1 LVSHAGAAL
10 LVELAD
16 RTGLTEALSEAMVCT
31 RERRSAH
38 DPGRV
43 LRDVAVMLADG
54 GDCVTDMAAYEGQER
69 LFGAKASETT
79 THRVLKSV
87 DEQLLDAVRAARAAA
102 RARVWDAGARPDSIT
117 LNIDATL
124 LAAHSDK
131 ERAAGTYKHGYGF
144 HPICCYL
151 DETGE
156 ALAAI
161 LRPGN
166 AGSNMAEDHF
176 AVLALALEQLPA
188 EDLDREI
195 LVRAD
200 IGGATHAFTGD
211 CRDAGIR
218 VSVGYELSE
227 TVRRAILELPETAWV
242 QAIDADGSDR
252 DGAWVAELSDRV
264 DLSAW
269 PQGTRL
275 IVRRERPHP
284 GAQFQ
289 IFDEHGYRHT
299 CLPTRPR
306 GARTSPRWSCATAAA
321 PASRTASAPAR
332 TPACATSPTTP
343 ANTTRPGWS
352 SRSSPRTRSAGP
364 SSPASTA
371 SSPTPNPS
379 DCATGCC
386 TRPGGSSA
394 TAAAADCDGKLTGPG
409 PRRSPPRSPG
419 CARSHRSA
427 DARRGAPRRPAD
439 TQRRVR
445 PPAIPAQTGRSAT
458 HQPLRASHSRR
469 PPPRSRIH
477 LNTAGWA

>member
-1 LVSHAGAAL
+1 MVSGSARLGTVEVTADGEGLVSHAGAAL

-16 RTGLTEALSEAMVCT
+16 RAWLTAALSEAMAPT

-54 GDCVTDMAAYEGQER
+54 GDCVSDMAAYEGQER

-87 DEQLLDAVRAARAAA
+87 DEQLLECIRAARAAA
-102 RARVWDAGARPDSIT
+102 RSRVWDAGARPQTIT
-117 LNIDATL
+117 LNVDATL
-124 LAAHSDK
+124 VSAHAEK
-131 ERAAGTYKHGYGF
+131 EQAAGNYKHGFGF

-166 AGSNMAEDHF
+166 AGSNTAEDHF

-188 EDLDREI
+188 DDLDREI

-200 IGGATHAFTGD
+200 SGGATHAFTAD

-218 VSVGYELSE
+218 FSVGYELNDS
-227 TVRRAILELPETAWV
+227 VRAAILELPESAWV
-242 QAIDADGSDR
+242 AAIDADGSQR
-252 DGAWVAELSDRV
+252 EGAWVAELTDGL

-269 PQGTRL
+269 PTGSRL
-275 IVRRERPHP
+275 ICRRERPHP

-299 CLPTRPR
+299 CFLTDETGHDIAALELRHRGRARVEDSIRAGKDTGMRNLPHHAFEHNQTWLELSLIAQDLLCWTKLICLDGQLAKAEPKRLR
-306 GARTSPRWSCATAAA
+306 HRLLHVAGRIVRHG
-321 PASRTASAPAR
+321 R
-332 TPACATSPTTP
+332 
-343 ANTTRPGWS
+343 
-352 SRSSPRTRSAGP
+352 RTRLRLQTDWPWSQA
-364 SSPASTA
+364 
-371 SSPTPNPS
+371 
-379 DCATGCC
+379 
-386 TRPGGSSA
+386 
-394 TAAAADCDGKLTGPG
+394 L
-409 PRRSPPRSPG
+409 
-419 CARSHRSA
+419 A
-427 DARRGAPRRPAD
+427 DAFAR
-439 TQRRVR
+439 
-445 PPAIPAQTGRSAT
+445 
-458 HQPLRASHSRR
+458 LRAS
-469 PPPRSRIH
+469 PA
-477 LNTAGWA
+477 LC